1 MLSRKFLKYLSS
13 FQARMKTIFEI
24 SEVPVKQVA
33 SASSSAAACDRVAIG
48 EAPAPCRRVAGGSG
62 KQGMGSREWAA
73 GSGQQAACICPCLPQ
88 AVTRLLSSS
97 TTAVVHLGKGVNGR
111 AG

>member
-33 SASSSAAACDRVAIG
+33 RAPSSATVCDRAAGG
-48 EAPAPCRRVAGGSG
+48 EAPAFCRRVAAGTGE
-62 KQGMGSREWAA
+62 QGMGLCVA
-73 GSGQQAACICPCLPQ
+73 GHPCRDLW
-88 AVTRLLSSS
+88 
-97 TTAVVHLGKGVNGR
+97 
-111 AG
+111 